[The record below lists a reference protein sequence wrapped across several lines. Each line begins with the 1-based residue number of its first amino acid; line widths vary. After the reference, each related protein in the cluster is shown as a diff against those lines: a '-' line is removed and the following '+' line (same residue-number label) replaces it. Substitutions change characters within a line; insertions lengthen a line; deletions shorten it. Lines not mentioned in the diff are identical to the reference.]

1 MAAHLAANA
10 EDPCVVYP
18 DEMGDWRWKP
28 WRWLAVEAQRW
39 VSALHRARLAGGARV
54 GYRWRPAPE
63 TVAADLGIQAAGAVA
78 VPVVEED
85 EAAMPPLDGWLTPAG
100 ETMPDGLAA
109 IGVSPADR
117 GDDDASIP
125 HALIAQTWRAGG
137 ALVRHGDSW
146 QPWEVSEL
154 ARAATALAVSP
165 PRRGRP
171 IALVA
176 GDLAAAEERAWLAWA
191 LAAGAAL
198 VLPTDPAFAAWA
210 MFWPRPTD
218 VVLPAEQ
225 LFAVRGLL
233 ASLATPRVQRRR
245 LKRLARLV
253 VWGGEPPNYETTA
266 WGELG
271 VTLTPFP
278 SLPSSQPGNG

>member
-1 MAAHLAANA
+1 MAAHVAANA

-39 VSALHRARLAGGARV
+39 VSALHKARLEGGARV

-63 TVAADLGIQAAGAVA
+63 VVAADLGIQAAGAIA
-78 VPVVEED
+78 VPVGEGD
-85 EAAMPPLDGWLTPAG
+85 EAALPPLDGWLTPAD
-100 ETMPDGLAA
+100 EKMPSGLAA
-109 IGVSPADR
+109 IGVSSADR

-125 HALIAQTWRAGG
+125 NALIAQTWRAGG
-137 ALVRHGDSW
+137 TLVRRGDSW
-146 QPWEVSEL
+146 QPWDAAAL
-154 ARAATALAVSP
+154 ARAATALAESP
-165 PRRGRP
+165 PRRSRRP

-176 GDLAAAEERAWLAWA
+176 GDLSAAEERAWLTWT

-218 VVLPAEQ
+218 VLLPAEQ
-225 LFAVRGLL
+225 LFPVRGLL
-233 ASLATPRVQRRR
+233 TTLGTPRVQRQR
-245 LKRLARLV
+245 LKRLARLLI
-253 VWGGEPPNYETTA
+253 WGGEPPDYETTA
-266 WGELG
+266 WSELG
-271 VTLTPFP
+271 V
-278 SLPSSQPGNG
+278 SLKPWRLP